1 MKKLLIVILLFISG
15 CITSNVILETEGPF
29 TVTKVIDGDTL
40 IANNQTIRLSGI
52 NAPETSE
59 CYYQEAKD
67 ILTALTLNKQ
77 IHLEKD
83 ISNKDKY
90 KRLLR
95 YIYLDNLSI
104 NSYLTEAGY
113 VKVYDKYAND
123 TKRYKELKQREEAE
137 KRLLARGRAD
147 DVESSIKNRMD
158 WFDEDVMPILDYY
171 KKDGRLIEVNG
182 EQSPEEVFSEL
193 EKNIENYFSKK

>member
-1 MKKLLIVILLFISG
+1 MKKLLILILFFISG

-29 TVTKVIDGDTL
+29 TVTRVIYGDTL

-123 TKRYKELKQREEAE
+123 TKRYKELKQREETAKFNNLGVWSCPEPE
-137 KRLLARGRAD
+137 KCLFVASKNSNILHEPDSKYAKRIKPENLLCFKTL
-147 DVESSIKNRMD
+147 EEIPEKYLKND
-158 WFDEDVMPILDYY
+158 LT
-171 KKDGRLIEVNG
+171 
-182 EQSPEEVFSEL
+182 
-193 EKNIENYFSKK
+193 EK